1 MSGPPGA
8 GKTTA
13 LIKLATQHVK
23 QHGNQSIVIICADT
37 RRIGAFEELQAYGRL
52 LGVPTVHAHDATELE
67 SLIDA
72 FTHKQLVLIDHTLP
86 QGEGVID
93 LPECLMNPEEED
105 RVRHLFVI
113 PASLQSATADALI
126 SRYCVGRSIQ
136 CVLTH
141 LDSSARLGELFNAL
155 IRHHLP
161 VAYWSDSPSVQLPLQ
176 RADAS
181 VLVATAVAMSR
192 RIDVSPDDEWLQR
205 LIQPANQLMA
215 DSPLTTGVQGVQE
228 L

>member
-1 MSGPPGA
+1 
-8 GKTTA
+8 
-13 LIKLATQHVK
+13 
-23 QHGNQSIVIICADT
+23 
-37 RRIGAFEELQAYGRL
+37 
-52 LGVPTVHAHDATELE
+52 
-67 SLIDA
+67 
-72 FTHKQLVLIDHTLP
+72 LVDHTLP
-86 QGEGVID
+86 EGEGVID
-93 LPECLMNPEEED
+93 LPVSLMNSVGED

-113 PASLQSATADALI
+113 PASLQSSTADALI
-126 SRYCVGRSIQ
+126 SRYCAGRSIQ

-141 LDSSARLGELFNAL
+141 LDTSARLGELFNAL

-192 RIDVSPDDEWLQR
+192 RIDLSPDDEWLQR
-205 LIQPANQLMA
+205 LIQPANQLMT
-215 DSPLTTGVQGVQE
+215 DSLLTTGVQGVQE